1 MSVAIIKMK
10 DLSIADLK
18 AAYDFNAMK
27 IKSLKKSLKAS
38 GKPDHKKSE
47 GYQDLL
53 VYKENLYKELEN
65 RVNSIEVI
73 W

>member
-1 MSVAIIKMK
+1 MSFKITKMQ

-18 AAYDFNAMK
+18 AAYDFNEMK
-27 IKSLKKSLKAS
+27 IKSLKKSS
-38 GKPDHKKSE
+38 KKSGAVDFKKSL
-47 GYQDLL
+47 GYQDLV
-53 VYKENLYKELEN
+53 VYKGNLYKELEK

>member
-1 MSVAIIKMK
+1 MGVAIIKMK

-27 IKSLKKSLKAS
+27 IKSFKKSLKAS
-38 GKPDHKKSE
+38 GTADYKKSE

>member
-1 MSVAIIKMK
+1 MSFKITKMQ
-10 DLSIADLK
+10 DLSLADLK
-18 AAYDFNAMK
+18 AAYDFNEMK
-27 IKSLKKSLKAS
+27 IKSLKKSSKKSDAI
-38 GKPDHKKSE
+38 DFKKSE

-53 VYKENLYKELEN
+53 VYKENLYKELEE